1 MDRHAF
7 EPRLE
12 HAFTISIDLAE
23 PYWIQPSSRG
33 EIRAAVHAAAGSV
46 EGPRLNG
53 RVIPMSGGDF
63 PLVRPNG
70 VIDFDARYLLEADDG
85 AIIYLENRG
94 YRWARSPEIAERMAR
109 NEPVGPDDYY
119 MRVTS
124 AVRRARRPARMDGE
138 ARLRRRRREDPEGQP
153 HPLFRGA
160 LNCRDRSASARSCGP
175 ASTRRARRT
184 SRRCP
189 RSPTTFAT
197 STAWRSSATSRSRCA
212 TAP

>member
-12 HAFTISIDLAE
+12 HAFTISIDLAK
-23 PYWIQPSSRG
+23 PYWIRPSSRG
-33 EIRAAVHAAAGSV
+33 EVRAAVHAAAGVV

-53 RVIPMSGGDF
+53 RVLPMSGGDF

-109 NEPVGPDDYY
+109 NEPVEPDDYY
-119 MRVTS
+119 MRVTPRFD
-124 AVRRARRPARMDGE
+124 V
-138 ARLRRRRREDPEGQP
+138 PEGP
-153 HPLFRGA
+153 HEWMAKHVFVGVAEKIPKANRIHYFVVL
-160 LNCRDRSASARSCGP
+160 
-175 ASTRRARRT
+175 
-184 SRRCP
+184 
-189 RSPTTFAT
+189 
-197 STAWRSSATSRSRCA
+197 
-212 TAP
+212 